1 MNAGTLRAEIE
12 QTFYEAIS
20 HIDNYLELLKIVG
33 KNQNYDLFNQ
43 LSIYKYDRSAIAC
56 ATYKQWI
63 DICKRQVVQG
73 SKGIPIINNGE
84 LDHIFDIKQ
93 TVNLAGNEDDFN
105 IWRFKKER
113 DSNVLA
119 AILKS
124 HGIDSID
131 TKTDIKNMTE
141 FFGSYYIDRLEKR
154 GIFDYFSDKET
165 ESIKDFIIESS
176 LYATNRRFGNR
187 VEISENLISYNLKL
201 LKNSGFAYNVLSTI
215 SMLNKYVV
223 GITMKKSKESIAN
236 NENIL
241 YNDEN
246 NTLKRESED
255 ITNEEKTNRR
265 LGSSEHTGEK
275 EQKSDSI
282 NVNSRRDD
290 RLGGREDRGGIGEQR
305 IWGEVSEHIL
315 DEDENEL
322 SGNARSEIRETD
334 RVLSGRGID
343 TLSNPNAKK
352 SGGDDGGGKRTDQ
365 GSLGKGR
372 SDESGGTGQIR
383 WTLNEF
389 GNDTTGDSNEIR
401 DRGLEENFYSNE
413 ESVYL
418 LENGNYL
425 YIQSI
430 DFVYDYTIYDNNLRG
445 LDGGQLDNFD
455 NNIKKIRDEILTMH
469 DMPKDNLREIAVDEF
484 EKLQEE
490 KQTKERE
497 QPELNEDLNE
507 GAENASFFY
516 SKDNP
521 DVLMT
526 DEMLERVPKLYEQES
541 ISLADKEVHA
551 AYIIPFRS
559 NWTWYMTEYDRE
571 SGDAFGLVL
580 GIEPEWGYFNLEELK
595 ELNAQRL
602 ILEDFP
608 KTFRELKDTELK
620 KQMNEEELQMVFN
633 GELSFEDER
642 VYKAVDNELP
652 DEYAEELSPNFAE
665 EVSSI
670 MEEYEVSREEAISRL
685 ATSKLEEALKGT
697 NISIHDFS
705 DEQLDEILSAIKEY
719 DFYGNEITEIAEPK
733 LSVWKMEQ
741 LKWLIEDWKKGETKV
756 TAEKIQY
763 LKNLDIDIAKFN
775 VLKGY
780 LVNDEVSI
788 EQIER
793 FKENIGFVTMR
804 EFVDN
809 LKEIAS
815 DNEFEKVAIKVGN
828 EFILASKKD
837 GFAISL
843 EDKPKEKASNFK
855 ITEEILPEK
864 LTPSERLNQ
873 NLEAISM
880 LNRIESGQ
888 RELDSTAQEVLA
900 KYVGWGGLADIFD
913 EGKKGQWES
922 ARNFLK
928 ENLTQV
934 EYDQAKESTLTA
946 FYTPK
951 KVIDGIYSC
960 LSNMGFKEGKILEP
974 SMGTGNFVGN
984 MPEEMRASRIYGVE
998 LDSISGRI
1006 AKQLYPESNIQIKG
1020 FENTNFHDNYFD
1032 LAVGNVPFGDFK
1044 VLDSSYNKYNFLI
1057 HDFFF
1062 AKTIDKVRPGGI
1074 IAFITS
1080 KGTMDKRNS
1089 KVREYINTRC
1099 DFLGAVRLPN
1109 NIFKSVAGTEVTSDI
1124 IFLKK
1129 REKAYVR
1136 NSTWLNTEILPESTS
1151 LINQYFIENPDQIIG
1166 GLEEVSGQFGS
1177 TLECILEDNENFSEY
1192 FEKALNNIS
1201 NENTYEKAKSVKN
1214 SKKRE
1219 IKPLPSGAEIKNFT
1233 YTVIDDDIYYREDDV
1248 LIKEELNNDKKAKIV
1263 SYLEVVDTLDNVID
1277 VQNKGLSD
1285 DKLKKAQEKLNIS
1298 YDNFSSQ
1305 YGIINSKSN
1314 EKDLKGDGNYY
1325 LASSLEIMNDKNE
1338 FVRKADIF
1346 SKRTIKGAKV
1356 VSKVDTSGEA
1366 LILSISEKGRIDFQY
1381 MEGLTDFTREE
1392 IIEDLRGEIFL
1403 DTELRYKKEDILN
1416 IIENENNN
1424 YFHYVP
1430 KDEYLSGDIRT
1441 KMKNAISF
1449 INAARYLKESVKN
1462 KENQGEVIDY
1472 TIQEKVDNLIEI
1484 ANYQYKALEKV
1495 LPKKLT
1501 ASEINVHL
1509 GASWIDPEYIKS
1521 FIMEVLQ
1528 PSFYIS
1534 RNIRVQ
1540 YSRPT
1545 GVWNIEGKS
1554 EDKENPYVEEK
1565 YGTHRINAYHILEN
1579 ALNLRET
1586 KVYDQVI
1593 DDDGKKRSVLNNEET
1608 IIAGQ
1613 KQELLKEEFE
1623 NWIFKDKSRRADLV
1637 EIYNE
1642 RFNSIRN
1649 REYDGSHLTLPGINE
1664 EIILKTHQKDAIAR
1678 ILFGGNTLLAHVV
1691 GAGKT
1696 FDMVASAME
1705 SKRLGLSNKA
1715 LFVVPNHITGQIGRD
1730 FMQLYPSANILV
1742 AEKKDFEPKNRKRF
1756 VGKIA
1761 TGEYDAIIIGHSQFE
1776 KIPMS
1781 SEYQENHIRMQID
1794 EITTYISNVKYTNSQ
1809 RFTVKQLE
1817 KTKKKLNTK
1826 LQKLLDSKKD
1836 DVITFEELGID
1847 KLYVDEAHYYKNLYL
1862 YTKMRNVAG
1871 IGQSEAFKSSDMF
1884 MKCRYMD
1891 EMTGGKGIVF
1901 ATGTPVS
1908 NSMTE
1913 LYTMQRYLQ
1922 YDELKK
1928 RGHHNFDSWAAD
1940 FCETKTSFELS
1951 PEGTGYRAKTRLAK
1965 FNNLPELITAFKEIA
1980 DIKTADMIN
1989 LPVPKANFEVIKTEA
2004 SEIQK
2009 EFLKNLS
2016 ERADKVRDNTVD
2028 SSVDNM
2034 LKITTDGKKLALD
2047 QRLMNENLPDDPNS
2061 KTNKCIDKVYSI
2073 WEETKEKKSTQI
2085 IFSDMSTPKD
2095 DDSFNIYE
2103 DIKGKLI
2110 AKGVPKEEIAFI
2122 HDAKTDSAKENIF
2135 SKVREGKIRILIGST
2150 VKMGAGTNVQNKLIA
2165 MHDLDVPWRPSD
2177 LEQRSG
2183 RIIRQGN
2190 ENPEVHI
2197 YRYIT
2202 KDTFDSFLWQTIENK
2217 QKFISQIITS
2227 KTPIRCVED
2236 VDEVTL
2242 NYAEIKALATGNS
2255 LIKEKM
2261 ELDNDVAKLKMLK
2274 ARYNENKFS
2283 LEEKIERFYPEKIKN
2298 YEILISRCEKDIEN
2312 TAKLSSGDEFSGIK
2326 IQGEIISDKK
2336 LAAEKL
2342 LNAIKTVKIF
2352 QPERIGEY
2360 RGFQIE
2366 ARYDMTENKYKFYLI
2381 ANGKHPGEFGK
2392 DPIGNIT
2399 RLDNVIKKLP
2409 EDLKNLQEKKEA
2421 LISQFDKAKEEVMMP
2436 FEKEEELTKKISRLS
2451 ELNSALTLSNSK
2463 REDTIKN
2470 MEEKEEH
2477 KQKTRS
2483 I

>member
-1 MNAGTLRAEIE
+1 MNAATLRAEIE

-33 KNQNYDLFNQ
+33 KNQNYDFFNQ

-73 SKGIPIINNGE
+73 SKGIPIINNDE
-84 LDHIFDIKQ
+84 IDHIFDIKQ

-141 FFGSYYIDRLEKR
+141 FFGSYYIDRLEKK

-187 VEISENLISYNLKL
+187 VEISEKLISYNLKL
-201 LKNSGFAYNVLSTI
+201 LKNSGFAYDVLSTI

-365 GSLGKGR
+365 GSLGNGR

-455 NNIKKIRDEILTMH
+455 NNIEKIRDEILTMH

-490 KQTKERE
+490 KHTKERE

-507 GAENASFFY
+507 GAENASFFNTEN
-516 SKDNP
+516 SKDYWVVEFNEGSQQIEKNYQGE
-521 DVLMT
+521 VLSRNLLDELKGLDEKIKIHNQTAGKNEYGEMT
-526 DEMLERVPKLYEQES
+526 DEWVGYSKFYFDHVVDGKVEENFRIDIGDGNEINQRAFEYLYEQIG
-541 ISLADKEVHA
+541 ISQ
-551 AYIIPFRS
+551 I
-559 NWTWYMTEYDRE
+559 
-571 SGDAFGLVL
+571 
-580 GIEPEWGYFNLEELK
+580 
-595 ELNAQRL
+595 ELNQD
-602 ILEDFP
+602 I
-608 KTFRELKDTELK
+608 
-620 KQMNEEELQMVFN
+620 
-633 GELSFEDER
+633 
-642 VYKAVDNELP
+642 
-652 DEYAEELSPNFAE
+652 
-665 EVSSI
+665 
-670 MEEYEVSREEAISRL
+670 EEAVSRL
-685 ATSKLEEALKGT
+685 ATSKLEQALKGT

-733 LSVWKMEQ
+733 LPVWKMEQ
-741 LKWLIEDWKKGETKV
+741 LKWLIDDWKKGETKV

-788 EQIER
+788 EQIES
-793 FKENIGFVTMR
+793 FKGNIGFVTMR

-828 EFILASKKD
+828 EFIPASKKD

-855 ITEEILPEK
+855 ITEEIFPEK

-1285 DKLKKAQEKLNIS
+1285 DELKKAQEKLNIS

-1314 EKDLKGDGNYY
+1314 EKDLKEDGNYY

-1366 LILSISEKGRIDFQY
+1366 LILSISEKGRVDFQY

-1441 KMKNAISF
+1441 KMKNVISF

-1540 YSRPT
+1540 YSIPT

-1623 NWIFKDKSRRADLV
+1623 DWIFKDKSRRADLV

-2217 QKFISQIITS
+2217 QKFISQIMTS

-2326 IQGEIISDKK
+2326 LQGEIISDKK

-2360 RGFQIE
+2360 RGFKIE
-2366 ARYDMTENKYKFYLI
+2366 ARYDITENKYKFYLL

-2409 EDLKNLQEKKEA
+2409 EDLKNLQEKKET

-2436 FEKEEELTKKISRLS
+2436 FEKEEELTKKMLRLS

-2463 REDTIKN
+2463 QEDTIKN
-2470 MEEKEEH
+2470 MDEKEEH

>member
-1 MNAGTLRAEIE
+1 MNAATLRAEIE

-33 KNQNYDLFNQ
+33 KNQNYDFFNQ

-56 ATYKQWI
+56 ATYKQWV

-113 DSNVLA
+113 DSNVLT

-141 FFGSYYIDRLEKR
+141 FFGSYYIDRLEKK

-176 LYATNRRFGNR
+176 LYATNKRFGNR

-201 LKNSGFAYNVLSTI
+201 LKNSGFAYDVLSTI

-365 GSLGKGR
+365 GSLGNGR

-430 DFVYDYTIYDNNLRG
+430 DSVYDYTIYDNNLRG

-455 NNIKKIRDEILTMH
+455 NNIEKIRDEILTMH

-490 KQTKERE
+490 KHTKERE

-507 GAENASFFY
+507 GAENASFFNTEN
-516 SKDNP
+516 SKDYWVVEFNEGSQQIEKNYQGE
-521 DVLMT
+521 VLSRNLLDELKGLDEKIKIHNQTAGKNEYGEMT
-526 DEMLERVPKLYEQES
+526 DEWVGYSKFYFDHVVDGKVEENFRIDIGDGNEINQRAFEYLYEQIG
-541 ISLADKEVHA
+541 ISQ
-551 AYIIPFRS
+551 I
-559 NWTWYMTEYDRE
+559 
-571 SGDAFGLVL
+571 
-580 GIEPEWGYFNLEELK
+580 
-595 ELNAQRL
+595 ELNQD
-602 ILEDFP
+602 I
-608 KTFRELKDTELK
+608 
-620 KQMNEEELQMVFN
+620 
-633 GELSFEDER
+633 
-642 VYKAVDNELP
+642 
-652 DEYAEELSPNFAE
+652 
-665 EVSSI
+665 
-670 MEEYEVSREEAISRL
+670 EEAVSRL
-685 ATSKLEEALKGT
+685 ATSKLEQALKGT

-733 LSVWKMEQ
+733 LPVWKMEQ
-741 LKWLIEDWKKGETKV
+741 LKWLIDDWKKGETKV

-788 EQIER
+788 EQIES
-793 FKENIGFVTMR
+793 FKGNIGFVTMR

-828 EFILASKKD
+828 EFIPASKKD

-855 ITEEILPEK
+855 ITEEIFPEK

-1540 YSRPT
+1540 YSIPT

-2177 LEQRSG
+2177 LEQFQVG
-2183 RIIRQGN
+2183 
-2190 ENPEVHI
+2190 H
-2197 YRYIT
+2197 
-2202 KDTFDSFLWQTIENK
+2202 
-2217 QKFISQIITS
+2217 
-2227 KTPIRCVED
+2227 
-2236 VDEVTL
+2236 
-2242 NYAEIKALATGNS
+2242 
-2255 LIKEKM
+2255 
-2261 ELDNDVAKLKMLK
+2261 
-2274 ARYNENKFS
+2274 
-2283 LEEKIERFYPEKIKN
+2283 IKN
-2298 YEILISRCEKDIEN
+2298 KDY
-2312 TAKLSSGDEFSGIK
+2312 L
-2326 IQGEIISDKK
+2326 
-2336 LAAEKL
+2336 
-2342 LNAIKTVKIF
+2342 
-2352 QPERIGEY
+2352 
-2360 RGFQIE
+2360 
-2366 ARYDMTENKYKFYLI
+2366 NKY
-2381 ANGKHPGEFGK
+2381 
-2392 DPIGNIT
+2392 
-2399 RLDNVIKKLP
+2399 
-2409 EDLKNLQEKKEA
+2409 
-2421 LISQFDKAKEEVMMP
+2421 
-2436 FEKEEELTKKISRLS
+2436 
-2451 ELNSALTLSNSK
+2451 
-2463 REDTIKN
+2463 
-2470 MEEKEEH
+2470 
-2477 KQKTRS
+2477 
-2483 I
+2483 